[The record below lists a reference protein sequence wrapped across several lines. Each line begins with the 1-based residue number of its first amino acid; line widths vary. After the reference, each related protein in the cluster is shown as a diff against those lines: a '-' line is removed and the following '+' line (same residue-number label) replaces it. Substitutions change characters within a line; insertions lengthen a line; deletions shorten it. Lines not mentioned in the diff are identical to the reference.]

1 MRMATIRCL
10 ALAGIILATACNDES
25 VPAVPPVATPD
36 AGGGEVDGGVP
47 PDAGPVA
54 VPLTVWVNDLV
65 QNFGPMSPPDTVDDK
80 VIMDTDDPAAFDGI
94 LQ

>member
-10 ALAGIILATACNDES
+10 ALAGILFGTACKDDD
-25 VPAVPPVATPD
+25 AVVTPITQPD
-36 AGGGEVDGGVP
+36 AAGGDVDGGVP
-47 PDAGPVA
+47 PDAGPMA

-80 VIMDTDDPAAFDGI
+80 VIMDTDDPAAFDTI